1 MEEHEPH
8 TVERLL
14 ERLGAGDSSAAP
26 QLLDLL
32 HDELHA
38 VAHRHMSRQRAGH
51 TLQTTALLNEAW
63 MRLAPA
69 AGDRWQDRQHFVRA
83 AARAMRFVL
92 VDHARRV
99 LVGEEVGREGRAL
112 VELVDDRRVVD
123 GVGVGF
129 FAHNNQISFPYF
141 PPKTIS
147 QLLLSTSYF
156 DSPFFIFDPLS
167 TRGCYLYAYLKKNEI
182 IENIALKIGIP
193 GIYIYF

>member
-69 AGDRWQDRQHFVRA
+69 AGDRLIGRRA
-83 AARAMRFVL
+83 CPMPRGAEA
-92 VDHARRV
+92 
-99 LVGEEVGREGRAL
+99 
-112 VELVDDRRVVD
+112 
-123 GVGVGF
+123 
-129 FAHNNQISFPYF
+129 
-141 PPKTIS
+141 PK
-147 QLLLSTSYF
+147 
-156 DSPFFIFDPLS
+156 
-167 TRGCYLYAYLKKNEI
+167 
-182 IENIALKIGIP
+182 
-193 GIYIYF
+193 